1 MHAVESKHASVEI
14 VGLLLDHGADLDQTC
29 QQYGAEY
36 TVAAIGLAAG
46 DPEKV
51 RLLLNHGASFH
62 YSRPQGYTAAHDAA
76 RNTAGLI
83 EILEIAQQQG
93 VDWNAITSY
102 QESALRMLSRE
113 GRFDAVA
120 RILEYGADELQ
131 LQWTPLM
138 RAIAIG
144 TLDDVRAAVHRGE
157 PFEAK
162 DWWERTPWLIAILT
176 GDIAKVEYLLAQGAD
191 RNARGRC
198 GQIPMA
204 YAIHGCHLRML
215 RWLIGIGQSVEDT
228 DDFGKTPLMT
238 AVEQEN
244 ADALAALIAAG
255 ADPNRRAGWRE
266 PSSEVV
272 AAIGESAVRHD
283 FRTGPAI
290 RDARNAAIASLL
302 LDAGADPADLP
313 YEGRRAIVGLDP
325 EPDPSLF
332 DATPEDYRSAFSP
345 AVGEANPELVR
356 EQFWEAMIR
365 SGINAYQAMTICGG
379 THDDSPIWCA
389 QRFGQSFTPLPDGR
403 IVQIGGEHEDSYDA
417 DFCIYNDVF
426 VHYPRGRIEVYC
438 YPEDAFPPTD
448 FHTATRIGDTI
459 WIIGALGYHGAR
471 QFGET
476 PVYRLDSETFRI
488 DRVETTGDAP
498 GWISRH
504 RAKLVG
510 DEIHISGGK
519 IAALGGEQE
528 TYEDN
533 TREFILDT
541 RTGVWRTVG

>member
-1 MHAVESKHASVEI
+1 
-14 VGLLLDHGADLDQTC
+14 
-29 QQYGAEY
+29 
-36 TVAAIGLAAG
+36 
-46 DPEKV
+46 
-51 RLLLNHGASFH
+51 
-62 YSRPQGYTAAHDAA
+62 
-76 RNTAGLI
+76 
-83 EILEIAQQQG
+83 
-93 VDWNAITSY
+93 
-102 QESALRMLSRE
+102 MLSRE

-144 TLDDVRAAVHRGE
+144 TLDDVRDAVRRGE
-157 PFEAK
+157 PLEAK

-176 GDIAKVEYLLAQGAD
+176 GDIAKVECLLAQGAD

-198 GQIPMA
+198 GQIPMS
-204 YAIHGCHLRML
+204 YAIHGCHLPML
-215 RWLIGIGQSVEDT
+215 RWLIEIGQSVEDT

-244 ADALAALIAAG
+244 VDAVAALITAG
-255 ADPNRRAGWRE
+255 ADPNRRAGRPE

-272 AAIGESAVRHD
+272 AAIGESAFRHD
-283 FRTGPAI
+283 FRSGPAI
-290 RDARNAAIASLL
+290 RDAHNAAIASLL

-356 EQFWEAMIR
+356 EPFWEAMIR
-365 SGINAYQAMTICGG
+365 SGINAYQAMTLCGG

-426 VHYPRGRIEVYC
+426 VHYPDGRIEVYC
-438 YPEDAFPPTD
+438 YPDDAFPPTD

-459 WIIGALGYHGAR
+459 WIIGVLGYHGAR

-476 PVYRLDSETFRI
+476 PVYRLDTVTFRI

-504 RAKLVG
+504 RAKLGG
-510 DEIHISGGK
+510 DEIHVSGGK
-519 IAALGGEQE
+519 IAALSGEQE

-541 RTGVWRTVG
+541 RTGVWRTLA